1 MTSKFTYSKTIKL
14 LNTKF
19 DMRDSAQMRVQM
31 NKFRGYMLDKP
42 VHLYRMWFLLV
53 KLVLDCEHNK
63 IKFGV
68 NGEHKVK
75 LNKKFYKDWEME
87 KYLDSNF
94 DNWMKDKIHLFAEEK
109 ASLVKE
115 GEKSDEHLY
124 IKFHRRQRKEDL
136 IRQVRTLLKDG
147 KFETQSKF
155 PITKQHKYFYL
166 HQQYNA
172 FILRQN
178 GAGHD
183 DVVKFMNIYTLYSD
197 RVSTSYSSL
206 RRLYRASEQLVLD
219 VAKGEF

>member
-1 MTSKFTYSKTIKL
+1 MTTKFTYSKIIKP
-14 LNTKF
+14 TRTTF
-19 DMRDSAQMRVQM
+19 DYDAKLRSNL
-31 NKFRGYMLDKP
+31 NKFRGHSLDKA
-42 VHLYRMWFLLV
+42 VHLYRMWFHFVRLAYE
-53 KLVLDCEHNK
+53 CEKNK
-63 IKFGV
+63 IKFGA
-68 NGEHKVK
+68 NNDLSVK
-75 LNKKFYKDWEME
+75 LNKRFYRDWEIE
-87 KYLDSNF
+87 NYLDAKF
-94 DNWMKDKIHLFAEEK
+94 DDWFADHIDLFAEKQIEI
-109 ASLVKE
+109 VKE
-115 GEKSDEHLY
+115 GEKSDEYLY
-124 IKFHRRQRKEDL
+124 IKFHRNQRKEDI

-183 DVVKFMNIYTLYSD
+183 DVVKFMSIYTLYSD